1 MTETPMSQT
10 QMSLAQMSQTQMLRV
25 GIDVL
30 APYAGKAADGDVVAL
45 LGPGPLW
52 LVTGGQADLYGV
64 AGHGSGRWRFMARLG
79 PGSVLPSC
87 SPGPDHILVARPTP
101 GASLHR
107 LDFDRLRAELVPYRN
122 EQADAGALPKQHR
135 ALARGLES
143 GLQGMLGCLSTASLN
158 DGDDGDD
165 RVTLAPGS
173 VTLPAGREG
182 ICESGLLWV
191 GVGGGTA
198 GTALGQAGA
207 GEVVPL
213 AAGDVLRATSEAVF
227 GVVRTADLLA
237 DGSLWAQLADC
248 ERQVRYLLDRQRRH
262 DEERLL
268 AGRDAA
274 ARALS
279 GAIRALRSQLR
290 PTAATTGKPDTT
302 PEDRPGPDNEE
313 RTDDATFAAASAVAK
328 AMGITVTPPPSGTDD
343 RLDPV
348 EHIAIASH
356 VRIRRVVLKGPW
368 WRGDS
373 GPLLGRTTATGTP
386 VVLLPHRG
394 GYKVTD
400 PMTGRTRRVTKEAAA
415 RIEPTAVMFYRPL
428 TPDTTTLF
436 SLLKFGLRG
445 STPDLLRVAAV
456 GAVAVTLGLIVP
468 VVTGQILGTYIPDG
482 DRGQIAQACLA
493 VVLASLVSMAFSVVK
508 NLSVL
513 RTEGRFEA
521 SLQAG
526 VWDRLLRAP
535 AGFFTRWSTGEL
547 AGTALGVSRIRQ
559 SVSGITTTVTQ
570 TLLLALANFVLQLTY
585 SASLTLLSLG
595 LVLVNTV
602 VFGTLT
608 LRQLKWQRELTQ
620 LEDKLT
626 DKVFQTLQGLPKLRV
641 AAAENFAYGEWARH
655 FARSQELNRRVLRLQ
670 HAVTVF
676 TSAYIPLSTLV
687 LYGLVAASG
696 PGTLSVSEF
705 LSFSVAFSVQ
715 LSATGQLVGAV
726 ASLGSV
732 VPLFERLR
740 PILEEPG
747 EVPEGAEAS
756 RLPGEL
762 TGKIEVR
769 DVFFSYGKNGP
780 PVLQNV
786 SLRIEPGEFV
796 AIVGPSGS
804 GKSSLLRLLI
814 GFDRPTTGSVRYDD
828 QDLAGLDTAA
838 VRRQCG
844 VVLQHARPLR
854 GSVLDNIRGAQQH
867 SMDAVRSA
875 VEMAGLADD
884 IEAMPMGLHTVLT
897 DGGSSLS
904 GGQRQRLMIA
914 QALVRRPKILFFDE
928 ATSALDNETQRIV
941 SENTR
946 TLQATRVVVAH
957 RLSTVQDAD
966 RIVVLDQGRIVQ
978 NGSPAELLADENGI
992 FQRLARRQQE

>member
-1 MTETPMSQT
+1 MSET
-10 QMSLAQMSQTQMLRV
+10 QMSLAQMSQTQMLHV
-25 GIDVL
+25 GTMAL
-30 APYAGKAADGDVVAL
+30 APYTGEAAEGDVVAL

-64 AGHGSGRWRFMARLG
+64 AGLGNGRWRFMARLG

-87 SPGPDHILVARPTP
+87 SPGPDHILVARPAP

-107 LDFDRLRAELVPYRN
+107 LDFDRLRGELARYHD
-122 EQADAGALPKQHR
+122 EHTGADSMPMQQR
-135 ALARGLES
+135 TLARGIES
-143 GLQGMLGCLSTASLN
+143 GLQGMLDCLSTAPLT
-158 DGDDGDD
+158 DEGAGDD
-165 RVTLAPGS
+165 RATLAPGS
-173 VTLPAGREG
+173 MTLSAGQEG
-182 ICESGLLWV
+182 VCESRLLWV
-191 GVGGGTA
+191 GVGGGTVS
-198 GTALGQAGA
+198 TTLGQSGA
-207 GEVVPL
+207 GEVIPL
-213 AAGDVLRATSEAVF
+213 AAGDALRATSEAVL
-227 GVVRTADLLA
+227 GIVRTADLLA

-248 ERQVRYLLDRQRRH
+248 EQQVRYLLDRQRRH

-274 ARALS
+274 ARALA
-279 GAIRALRSQLR
+279 GAVRTLRSQLN
-290 PTAATTGKPDTT
+290 PTSDAGTTGKPDTA
-302 PEDRPGPDNEE
+302 PKDRPRPDRDTEDG
-313 RTDDATFAAASAVAK
+313 TDDATFAAASAVAK
-328 AMGITVTPPPSGTDD
+328 AMGITATPPPSGSDD

-348 EHIAIASH
+348 ERIALASH
-356 VRIRRVVLKGPW
+356 FRIRRVELKGPW
-368 WRGDS
+368 WRADL
-373 GPLLGRTTATGTP
+373 GPLLGRITASGTP
-386 VVLLPHRG
+386 VALLRSRRG
-394 GYKVTD
+394 YQATD
-400 PMTGRTRRVTKEAAA
+400 PSTGRSRRITKEVAA

-428 TPDTTTLF
+428 TSSTTGLVG
-436 SLLKFGLRG
+436 LLKFGLRG
-445 STPDLLRVAAV
+445 SAPDLLRVVAA

-468 VVTGQILGTYIPDG
+468 VVTGQILGTYVPNG

-493 VVLASLVSMAFSVVK
+493 VVLASLVSMALSVVK
-508 NLSVL
+508 NLSML

-521 SLQAG
+521 CLQAG

-535 AGFFTRWSTGEL
+535 AGFFSRYSTGEL
-547 AGTALGVSRIRQ
+547 AGTALGVSRIRM
-559 SVSGITTTVTQ
+559 SVSGVTTTVTQ
-570 TLLLALANFVLQLTY
+570 TLLLALANFALQLTY

-595 LVLVNTV
+595 LTLVNAL

-620 LEDKLT
+620 IEDKLT

-641 AAAENFAYGEWARH
+641 AAAENFAYGEWAKH
-655 FARSQELNRRVLRLQ
+655 FARSQDLNHRVLRLQ
-670 HAVTVF
+670 HTVTVF
-676 TSAYIPLSTLV
+676 TSAYVPLSTLA
-687 LYGLVAASG
+687 LYGVIAASG
-696 PGTLSVSEF
+696 PGSLSVSQF
-705 LSFSVAFSVQ
+705 LSFSVAFSIQ

-732 VPLFERLR
+732 VPLFERLK

-747 EVPEGAEAS
+747 EVPEGSEAPRS
-756 RLPGEL
+756 PGEL

-769 DVFFSYGKNGP
+769 GAFFSYGKDGP

-786 SLRIEPGEFV
+786 SLEIQPGEFV

-804 GKSSLLRLLI
+804 GKSSLIRLLV
-814 GFDRPTTGSVRYDD
+814 GFDRPTTGSVLYDD
-828 QDLAGLDTAA
+828 QDLASLDTAA

-867 SMDAVRSA
+867 SMAAVQAA

-884 IEAMPMGLHTVLT
+884 IEAMPMGLHTVLS

-941 SENTR
+941 TESTR
-946 TLQATRVVVAH
+946 TLEATRVVIAH
-957 RLSTVQDAD
+957 RLSTVLDAD

-978 NGSPAELLADENGI
+978 NGSPAELLADENGL
-992 FQRLARRQQE
+992 FHHLARRQQE